1 MDIILIITSAFAAIS
16 CLYISVIMFSN
27 KGRLFVN
34 SLSYLLL
41 LLFSISKFIDIGNVI
56 VNKSQ
61 FLYYS
66 NISYDN
72 FQQNFVSFLSLLVPV
87 LCLKFFTDHWKTKL
101 KKKQRFVLLF
111 LPPIITIL
119 ISFLF
124 EKIYYS
130 TIIYVYY
137 QLIGLLSL
145 FLLMKNRKYFI
156 QISVFDL
163 LFAVIITYNM
173 FTFIAYYYLF
183 INDVYLSNSILIV
196 QPLGSVP
203 LGTDNSGGIIKL
215 LLNFILIVLPT
226 YILLKPNLLYGDYFF
241 NADIARS
248 KSESKNNHWSTSK
261 NKQILKKDLRLYKE
275 IKLDISS
282 IIFKII
288 KVEKNYINNKL
299 IIYKI
304 ENIALLVDENTKV
317 VEFIFNYHNNLS
329 FSKYMI
335 KINMLKAGQL
345 IESGYLKQNSV
356 NDLANMFGYSS
367 RSAFYSKFKEF
378 NDSAPSQY

>member
-1 MDIILIITSAFAAIS
+1 MDLIIIVTSAFAAIS
-16 CLYISVIMFSN
+16 CLYISIIMFSN

-41 LLFSISKFIDIGNVI
+41 LFSIAKFIDIGNVI
-56 VNKSQ
+56 VNKPQ
-61 FLYYS
+61 FLYYL
-66 NISYDN
+66 NISYNN
-72 FQQNFVSFLSLLVPV
+72 FQEYFVSFLSLLVPV

-101 KKKQRFVLLF
+101 NKKQGFVLLF
-111 LPPIITIL
+111 LPPVITIL
-119 ISFLF
+119 TSFLF

-130 TIIYVYY
+130 TIIFVYY

-145 FLLMKNRKYFI
+145 FLLLKNRKYFV
-156 QISVFDL
+156 QNSVFDL

-183 INDVYLSNSILIV
+183 INDIFLSNSILIV

-226 YILLKPNLLYGDYFF
+226 YILLKPKLLYGDYFF
-241 NADIARS
+241 NADIARA
-248 KSESKNNHWSTSK
+248 KSDSKNNHWSSSK
-261 NKQILKKDLRLYKE
+261 TKQILNKDLRLYKE
-275 IKLDISS
+275 IKFDISS

-304 ENIALLVDENTKV
+304 ENIALLIDENKKV

-345 IESGYLKQNSV
+345 IESGYLKENSV

>member
-1 MDIILIITSAFAAIS
+1 MHIIITVTSAFAAIS

-41 LLFSISKFIDIGNVI
+41 LFSIAKFIDIGNVI
-56 VNKSQ
+56 VNKPQ

-101 KKKQRFVLLF
+101 NKKQVFILLF

-119 ISFLF
+119 MSFLF

-130 TIIYVYY
+130 TIIFVYY

-145 FLLMKNRKYFI
+145 SLLMINRKYFI
-156 QISVFDL
+156 HNSVFDL

-226 YILLKPNLLYGDYFF
+226 YILLKPKLLYGDYFF
-241 NADIARS
+241 NADIARA
-248 KSESKNNHWSTSK
+248 KSGSKNNHWSSSK

-288 KVEKNYINNKL
+288 KVEKNYINDKL

-304 ENIALLVDENTKV
+304 ENIALLIGENTKV

>member
-41 LLFSISKFIDIGNVI
+41 FFSIAKFIDIGNVI
-56 VNKSQ
+56 VDKSQ

-66 NISYDN
+66 NISYYN

-101 KKKQRFVLLF
+101 NKKQRFVLLF

-248 KSESKNNHWSTSK
+248 KSESKNNHWSSSK

>member
-41 LLFSISKFIDIGNVI
+41 LFSIAKFIDIGNVI

-66 NISYDN
+66 NISYNN

-101 KKKQRFVLLF
+101 NKKQRFFLLF

-119 ISFLF
+119 TSFLF

-196 QPLGSVP
+196 QPLGTVP

-226 YILLKPNLLYGDYFF
+226 YILLKPKLLYGDYFF

-248 KSESKNNHWSTSK
+248 KSESKNNHWSSSK

>member
-1 MDIILIITSAFAAIS
+1 MDLIIIVTSAFAAIS
-16 CLYISVIMFSN
+16 CLYISIIMFSN

-41 LLFSISKFIDIGNVI
+41 LFSIAKFIDIGNVI
-56 VNKSQ
+56 VNKPQ
-61 FLYYS
+61 FLYYL
-66 NISYDN
+66 NISYNN
-72 FQQNFVSFLSLLVPV
+72 FQEYFVSLLSLLVPV

-101 KKKQRFVLLF
+101 NKKQGFVLLF
-111 LPPIITIL
+111 LPPVITIL
-119 ISFLF
+119 TSFLF

-130 TIIYVYY
+130 TIIFVYY

-145 FLLMKNRKYFI
+145 FLLLKNRKYFV
-156 QISVFDL
+156 QNSVFDL

-183 INDVYLSNSILIV
+183 INDIFLSDSILIV

-226 YILLKPNLLYGDYFF
+226 YILLKPKLLYGDYFF
-241 NADIARS
+241 NADIARA
-248 KSESKNNHWSTSK
+248 KSDSKNNHWSSSK
-261 NKQILKKDLRLYKE
+261 TKQILNKDLRLYKE

-304 ENIALLVDENTKV
+304 ENIALLIDENKKV

-345 IESGYLKQNSV
+345 IESGYLKENSV

>member
-34 SLSYLLL
+34 SLSYLL

-101 KKKQRFVLLF
+101 NKKQRFILLF

-248 KSESKNNHWSTSK
+248 KSESKNNHWSSSK

>member
-34 SLSYLLL
+34 SLSYLL

-248 KSESKNNHWSTSK
+248 KSESKNNHWSSSK

>member
-34 SLSYLLL
+34 SLSYLL

-101 KKKQRFVLLF
+101 NKKQRFVLLF

-156 QISVFDL
+156 QISVFDF

-248 KSESKNNHWSTSK
+248 KSESKNNHWSSSK

>member
-41 LLFSISKFIDIGNVI
+41 FFSIAKFIDIGNVI
-56 VNKSQ
+56 VDKSQ

-66 NISYDN
+66 NISYYN

-137 QLIGLLSL
+137 QIIGLLSF

-163 LFAVIITYNM
+163 LFAVIMTYNM

-304 ENIALLVDENTKV
+304 ENIALLIDENTKV

>member
-1 MDIILIITSAFAAIS
+1 MDIIITVTSAFAAIS

-27 KGRLFVN
+27 NGRLFVN

-41 LLFSISKFIDIGNVI
+41 LFSIAKFIDIGNVI
-56 VNKSQ
+56 VNKPQ

-66 NISYDN
+66 NISYNN
-72 FQQNFVSFLSLLVPV
+72 FQQNFISFLSLLVPV

-101 KKKQRFVLLF
+101 NKKQVFILLF
-111 LPPIITIL
+111 LPPIITIFM
-119 ISFLF
+119 SFLF

-130 TIIYVYY
+130 TIIFVYY

-145 FLLMKNRKYFI
+145 SLLMINRKYFI
-156 QISVFDL
+156 HNSVFDL

-226 YILLKPNLLYGDYFF
+226 YILLKPKLLYGDYFF
-241 NADIARS
+241 NADIART
-248 KSESKNNHWSTSK
+248 KSDSKNNHWSSSK

-304 ENIALLVDENTKV
+304 ENIALLIDENTKV

>member
-1 MDIILIITSAFAAIS
+1 MDLIIIVTSAFAAIS
-16 CLYISVIMFSN
+16 CLYISIIMFSN

-41 LLFSISKFIDIGNVI
+41 LFSIAKFIDIGNVI
-56 VNKSQ
+56 VNKPQ
-61 FLYYS
+61 FLYYL
-66 NISYDN
+66 NISYNN
-72 FQQNFVSFLSLLVPV
+72 FQEYFVSLLSLLVPV

-101 KKKQRFVLLF
+101 NKKQGFVLLF
-111 LPPIITIL
+111 LPPVITIL
-119 ISFLF
+119 TSFLF

-130 TIIYVYY
+130 TIIFVYY

-145 FLLMKNRKYFI
+145 FLLLKNRKYFV
-156 QISVFDL
+156 QNSVFDL

-183 INDVYLSNSILIV
+183 INDIFLSDSILIV

-226 YILLKPNLLYGDYFF
+226 YILLKPKLLYGDYFF
-241 NADIARS
+241 NADIARA
-248 KSESKNNHWSTSK
+248 KSDSKNNHWSSSK
-261 NKQILKKDLRLYKE
+261 TKQILNKDLRLYKE
-275 IKLDISS
+275 IKLNISS

-288 KVEKNYINNKL
+288 QVEKNYINNKL

-304 ENIALLVDENTKV
+304 ENIALLIDENKKV

-335 KINMLKAGQL
+335 KINMLKAGRL
-345 IESGYLKQNSV
+345 IESGYLKENSV

>member
-41 LLFSISKFIDIGNVI
+41 LFSIAKFIDIGNVI
-56 VNKSQ
+56 VNKPQ

-66 NISYDN
+66 NVSYEN
-72 FQQNFVSFLSLLVPV
+72 FQQYFVSFLSLLVPV

-101 KKKQRFVLLF
+101 NKKQRFVLLF

-137 QLIGLLSL
+137 QIIGLLSF

-241 NADIARS
+241 NADIARA
-248 KSESKNNHWSTSK
+248 KSDSKNNHWSTSK

>member
-34 SLSYLLL
+34 SLSYLL

-241 NADIARS
+241 NADIARA
-248 KSESKNNHWSTSK
+248 KSDSKNNHWSTSK

>member
-41 LLFSISKFIDIGNVI
+41 LFSIAKFIDIGNVT

-101 KKKQRFVLLF
+101 NNKQGFVLLF

-156 QISVFDL
+156 QMSAFDL

-226 YILLKPNLLYGDYFF
+226 YILLKPKLLYGDYFF

-304 ENIALLVDENTKV
+304 ENIALLIDENTKV

>member
-1 MDIILIITSAFAAIS
+1 MDLIIIVTSAFAAIS
-16 CLYISVIMFSN
+16 CLYISIIMFSN

-41 LLFSISKFIDIGNVI
+41 LFSIAKFIDIGNVI
-56 VNKSQ
+56 VNKPQ
-61 FLYYS
+61 FLYYL
-66 NISYDN
+66 NISYNN
-72 FQQNFVSFLSLLVPV
+72 FQEYFVSFLSLLVPV

-101 KKKQRFVLLF
+101 NKKQEFVLLF
-111 LPPIITIL
+111 LPPVITIL
-119 ISFLF
+119 TSFIF

-130 TIIYVYY
+130 TIIFVYY

-145 FLLMKNRKYFI
+145 FLLLKNRKYFV
-156 QISVFDL
+156 QNSVFDL
-163 LFAVIITYNM
+163 LFVVIITYNM

-183 INDVYLSNSILIV
+183 INDIFLSNSILIV

-226 YILLKPNLLYGDYFF
+226 YILLKPKLLYGDYFF
-241 NADIARS
+241 NADIARA
-248 KSESKNNHWSTSK
+248 KSDSKNNHWSSSK
-261 NKQILKKDLRLYKE
+261 TKQILNKDLRLYKE
-275 IKLDISS
+275 IKFDISS

-304 ENIALLVDENTKV
+304 ENIALLIDENKKV

-345 IESGYLKQNSV
+345 IESGYLKENSV

>member
-34 SLSYLLL
+34 SLSYLL

-101 KKKQRFVLLF
+101 NKKQRFVLLF

-215 LLNFILIVLPT
+215 LLNFILIALPT

-248 KSESKNNHWSTSK
+248 KSESKNNHWSSSK